1 MPSLFLGMR
10 WLSTCVESGSPV
22 QRLVN
27 VRGVE
32 NKHTAR
38 PSKHIEKSSST
49 ANIPITTWN
58 YGLLFIFIGTNGA
71 TLQKKASL
79 ASDIGY
85 DASLFMVEMAFITML
100 VTYGMYPS
108 L

>member
-1 MPSLFLGMR
+1 MR

-32 NKHTAR
+32 SKHTQLDP
-38 PSKHIEKSSST
+38 PSTLKNRAIQL
-49 ANIPITTWN
+49 IYPLRLGN
-58 YGLLFIFIGTNGA
+58 YGLLFIFIVETE
-71 TLQKKASL
+71 LPFKKTSL